1 MELSAFAERVLMGG
15 DLQDKL
21 LQADVVLDRAP
32 ARRVRRPGRSA
43 ALAIASKGA
52 HAPLPRRQQLDDPA
66 ARAALLH
73 SFANHEL
80 LATELLA
87 SALLAFPDAPDGWRL
102 GVLKVLRDEQRHLG
116 LYLSRLDALGLE
128 LGALP
133 LSGFFWDACA
143 DAPSP
148 MDVMCRLSLVFEQA
162 NLDFARTFGAWFRE
176 AGDLESAAVLDQV
189 YADEVGHV
197 RHGLGWL
204 RRWKPPGWSD
214 WDAWVAR
221 LQLPLSPSRAR
232 GLGFHAESRR
242 AVGFDDDTI
251 ERLTRWRRSR
261 GRPPVVYY
269 SNPLCE
275 IELQGTPA
283 RRLQALAA
291 DLALVPVA
299 LARQDDVVLV
309 PAMPSAAWRD
319 AWVAAGQPLPEL
331 HPLSGGLSG
340 EAFPHPRVASLQPW
354 GWSPAARATLAPLV
368 GRSATPPPQPAPE
381 SFSKAWS
388 LPLRQAALD
397 ALRAEWGDALV
408 ASDDLGVV
416 ARTTAA
422 LHEAVRARSGRGAV
436 LKAPWGSAGHGA
448 ARLRPGADPAAA
460 LRWGARTLAAQG
472 AVVIEPLHDRIAD
485 LSLHLDLEPDR
496 DRVVGWTRF
505 WTDPT
510 GRFRAASGQGP
521 MVDLPVAAR
530 RLLVGDGRE
539 PRRLDHIARAVRAAV
554 GPALRAAGVRGPV
567 GIDAM
572 VVRGPDGLARL
583 HPLVEI
589 NPRLTMGR
597 VALALGERSAPGR
610 PVVLALPTAGELGGS
625 DRAAGWARMAAA
637 WPTSVRGGR
646 LAAGLVA
653 LGDPAAAGGRLPI
666 WGVADSAAALLQAV
680 VGPPRG

>member
-1 MELSAFAERVLMGG
+1 VELSAFAERVLMGG

-32 ARRVRRPGRSA
+32 ARRVRRPARSA
-43 ALAIASKGA
+43 ALAIASKAA

-87 SALLAFPDAPDGWRL
+87 AALLAFPDAPDGWRL
-102 GVLKVLRDEQRHLG
+102 GVLKVLRDEQRHLA

-242 AVGFDDDTI
+242 AVGFDDDLI

-261 GRPPVVYY
+261 GRPPVVYHC
-269 SNPLCE
+269 NPLCE
-275 IELQGTPA
+275 IELHGTPA

-299 LARQDDVVLV
+299 LARRDDVVLV

-331 HPLSGGLSG
+331 HALADGLSRA
-340 EAFPHPRVASLQPW
+340 AFPHPRVAALQPW
-354 GWSPAARATLAPLV
+354 GWSPTAHATLAPLV
-368 GRSATPPPQPAPE
+368 SRSAAPPPRPDPQT
-381 SFSKAWS
+381 FSKAWS
-388 LPLRQAALD
+388 LPLRRAALE
-397 ALRAEWGDALV
+397 ALRAEWADALV
-408 ASDDLGVV
+408 SSEDLGVV
-416 ARTTAA
+416 ARSPGELDA
-422 LHEAVRARSGRGAV
+422 AVRARSGRGAV

-448 ARLRPGADPAAA
+448 TRLQPGADPAPA
-460 LRWGARTLAAQG
+460 LRWGARALAAQG
-472 AVVIEPLHDRIAD
+472 AVVVEPLHDRIAD
-485 LSLHLDLEPDR
+485 LSLHLDLGPDR
-496 DRVVGWTRF
+496 ATVAGWTRF
-505 WTDPT
+505 WTDST

-530 RLLVGDGRE
+530 RLLVGDGRD
-539 PRRLDHIARAVRAAV
+539 PRRLDRVARALRDAV
-554 GPALRAAGVRGPV
+554 GPALRVAGVRGPV

-572 VVRGPDGLARL
+572 VVQRPDGSARL

-610 PVVLALPTAGELGGS
+610 AVVLALPTSEELGGS
-625 DRAAGWARMAAA
+625 DPAAGWARLAAG
-637 WPTSVRGGR
+637 WPTAVRDGR
-646 LAAGLVA
+646 LSAGLVA
-653 LGDPAAAGGRLPI
+653 LGDPAAARGRLPI
-666 WGVADSAAALLQAV
+666 WGVGDAATALLRAV
-680 VGPPRG
+680 AGQQGG